1 MRIESIS
8 SCEGCYFLK
17 DGKSPQASC
26 GRMGIFIE
34 KGAVCLTGPLLSKP
48 TTPEGWI
55 DLVRLAQR
63 NGVLIEYREINK

>member
-1 MRIESIS
+1 MRLESVK
-8 SCEGCYFLK
+8 SCEGCFYLR
-17 DGKSPQASC
+17 DGKTPQASC
-26 GRMGIFIE
+26 GRMGSFIAE
-34 KGAVCLTGPLLSKP
+34 TDICLTGPLISKP